1 MRRQSDTLLSV
12 EFLCARNQHT
22 ERRCEILRVCVC
34 VSKRQRE
41 RERFLIACEEMG
53 GGRAEGYL
61 WKSVFIV
68 CCVRG
73 VGGEAE
79 IAW

>member
-1 MRRQSDTLLSV
+1 M

-22 ERRCEILRVCVC
+22 ERCREILRVCVC
-34 VSKRQRE
+34 VCVSARDRE

-68 CCVRG
+68 CSVRG